1 MVLANEIS
9 KTCKISQ
16 RKKSSTILNEPIG
29 SQLPIETPLPHQ
41 HHFFFVAKISNWGMS
56 EKMKSAIVKD
66 NQKGKSAVFV
76 SQIYSKSLRER
87 RTATLK
93 YQADLKELVNPR
105 LCKIPSHT
113 NDKTTGERKYS
124 LQKEFWTTVFSK
136 KFSF

>member
-1 MVLANEIS
+1 
-9 KTCKISQ
+9 
-16 RKKSSTILNEPIG
+16 
-29 SQLPIETPLPHQ
+29 
-41 HHFFFVAKISNWGMS
+41 MS

-66 NQKGKSAVFV
+66 NQKGKAAVFV

-124 LQKEFWTTVFSK
+124 LQKEF
-136 KFSF
+136 